1 MGRDTALPAPSGES
15 IMNAL
20 KSAKRFIFIIF
31 SVSLLLPI
39 FSADFFSDTASG
51 GAVDFLPSAAS
62 GTPEVQFRGF
72 YRTQVQIG
80 ERFLANTAVSLKTGN
95 LFGDIKLRDISSL
108 FNIDELSLMY
118 RFKIEKTA
126 SQFALFA
133 GEYEAA
139 GSDTFTQRYLGT
151 KSFAS
156 YLLEKETGFKTPAI
170 VPVGGAGGSFT
181 IKYAVPV
188 ANALYLY
195 YNEQFGKNRLN
206 TDIRIAGVSNALIA
220 DFMFGTSLP
229 FENKDANGK
238 DVILIIRRADFHAG
252 FSLLLGDNPFVN
264 LFMQAGVTRIQT
276 NPDPG
281 DSIFSISDLYA
292 FFEPR
297 FSTRAV
303 LFSLSAF
310 HLPLSVYEN
319 IPYIDYPLGAA
330 FMIKSIPISFKS
342 AQGVFGC
349 IFAVSTVN
357 PLVSAFS
364 MQKLS
369 AQVVP
374 FVEFTAPQG
383 VFKVKVPVKPLAYAD
398 WKKMFSITAS
408 YKVQL

>member
-1 MGRDTALPAPSGES
+1 
-15 IMNAL
+15 MNVL
-20 KSAKRFIFIIF
+20 KSAKRFGFIIF
-31 SVSLLLPI
+31 SVFAFVPI
-39 FSADFFSDTASG
+39 FSADIFSDTASG
-51 GAVDFLPSAAS
+51 GAIDFLPSAVS
-62 GTPEVQFRGF
+62 GNPEVQFRGF

-80 ERFLANTAVSLKTGN
+80 ERFLANTAFSLKTGN
-95 LFGDIKLRDISSL
+95 VFGDIKLRDIPSL

-133 GEYEAA
+133 GEYETG

-151 KSFAS
+151 KAFAS
-156 YLLEKETGFKTPAI
+156 YLLEKEIGFKTPAI
-170 VPVGGAGGSFT
+170 IPVGGAGGSFT
-181 IKYAVPV
+181 VKYAVP
-188 ANALYLY
+188 AASALYVY

-229 FENKDANGK
+229 FENKDANGNN
-238 DVILIIRRADFHAG
+238 VILLIRRADFHAG
-252 FSLLLGDNPFVN
+252 ISLLIGGNPFVN
-264 LFMQAGVTRIQT
+264 FFMQAGVTRIQT
-276 NPDPG
+276 DPDPG
-281 DSIFSISDLYA
+281 DSVFSLSDLYA

-297 FSTRAV
+297 FSTRAAV
-303 LFSLSAF
+303 FSLSAF

-330 FMIKSIPISFKS
+330 FMIKSIPIDLKS
-342 AQGVFGC
+342 IQGVFGC
-349 IFAVSTVN
+349 IFVASTVN

-374 FVEFTAPQG
+374 FAEFTAPQG

-408 YKVQL
+408 YKVQF

>member
-1 MGRDTALPAPSGES
+1 
-15 IMNAL
+15 MNVL
-20 KSAKRFIFIIF
+20 KSAKRFGFIIF
-31 SVSLLLPI
+31 SVFAFVPI
-39 FSADFFSDTASG
+39 FSADIFSDTASG
-51 GAVDFLPSAAS
+51 GAIDFLPSAVS
-62 GTPEVQFRGF
+62 GNPEVQFRGF

-80 ERFLANTAVSLKTGN
+80 ERFLANTAFSLKTGN
-95 LFGDIKLRDISSL
+95 VFGDIKLRDIPSL

-133 GEYEAA
+133 GEYETG

-151 KSFAS
+151 KAFAS
-156 YLLEKETGFKTPAI
+156 YLLEKEIGFKTPAI
-170 VPVGGAGGSFT
+170 IPVGGAGGSFT
-181 IKYAVPV
+181 VKYAVP
-188 ANALYLY
+188 AASALYVY

-229 FENKDANGK
+229 FENKDANGNN
-238 DVILIIRRADFHAG
+238 VILLIRRADFHAG
-252 FSLLLGDNPFVN
+252 ISLLIGGNPFVN
-264 LFMQAGVTRIQT
+264 FFMQAGVTRIQT
-276 NPDPG
+276 DPDPG
-281 DSIFSISDLYA
+281 DSVFSLSDLYA

-297 FSTRAV
+297 FSTRAAV
-303 LFSLSAF
+303 FSLSAF

-330 FMIKSIPISFKS
+330 FMIKSIPIDLKS
-342 AQGVFGC
+342 IQGVFGC
-349 IFAVSTVN
+349 IFTASTVN

-374 FVEFTAPQG
+374 FAEFTAPQG

-408 YKVQL
+408 YKVRF

>member
-1 MGRDTALPAPSGES
+1 
-15 IMNAL
+15 MNVL
-20 KSAKRFIFIIF
+20 KSAKRFGFIIF
-31 SVSLLLPI
+31 SVFAFVPI
-39 FSADFFSDTASG
+39 FSADIFSDTASG
-51 GAVDFLPSAAS
+51 GAIDFLPSAAS
-62 GTPEVQFRGF
+62 SNPEVQFRGF

-80 ERFLANTAVSLKTGN
+80 ERFLANTAFSLKTGN
-95 LFGDIKLRDISSL
+95 IFGDIKLRDIPSL

-118 RFKIEKTA
+118 RFKIEKAA

-133 GEYEAA
+133 GEYETG

-151 KSFAS
+151 KAFAS
-156 YLLEKETGFKTPAI
+156 YLLEKEIGFKTPAI
-170 VPVGGAGGSFT
+170 IPVGGAGGSFT
-181 IKYAVPV
+181 VKYAVPAASV
-188 ANALYLY
+188 LYVY

-229 FENKDANGK
+229 FENKDANGNN
-238 DVILIIRRADFHAG
+238 VILLIRRADFHAEI
-252 FSLLLGDNPFVN
+252 SLLIGGNPFVN

-281 DSIFSISDLYA
+281 DSVFSLSDLYA

-297 FSTRAV
+297 FSTRAAV
-303 LFSLSAF
+303 FSLSAF

-330 FMIKSIPISFKS
+330 FMIKSIPIDLKS
-342 AQGVFGC
+342 IQGVFGC
-349 IFAVSTVN
+349 IFVASTVN

-374 FVEFTAPQG
+374 FAEFTAPQG

-408 YKVQL
+408 YKVRF

>member
-1 MGRDTALPAPSGES
+1 MPAPSGES
-15 IMNAL
+15 LMNVL
-20 KSAKRFIFIIF
+20 KSAKRFGFIIF
-31 SVSLLLPI
+31 SVFAFVPI
-39 FSADFFSDTASG
+39 FSADIFSDTASG
-51 GAVDFLPSAAS
+51 GAIDFLPSAVS
-62 GTPEVQFRGF
+62 GNPEVQFRGF

-80 ERFLANTAVSLKTGN
+80 ERFLANTAFSLKTGN
-95 LFGDIKLRDISSL
+95 VFGDIKLRDIPSL

-133 GEYEAA
+133 GEYETG

-151 KSFAS
+151 KAFAS
-156 YLLEKETGFKTPAI
+156 YLLEKEIGFKTPAI
-170 VPVGGAGGSFT
+170 IPVGGAGGSFT
-181 IKYAVPV
+181 VKYAVP
-188 ANALYLY
+188 AASALYVY

-229 FENKDANGK
+229 FENKDANGNN
-238 DVILIIRRADFHAG
+238 VILLIRRADFHAG
-252 FSLLLGDNPFVN
+252 ISLLIGGNPFVN

-281 DSIFSISDLYA
+281 DSVFSLSDLYA

-297 FSTRAV
+297 FSTRAAV
-303 LFSLSAF
+303 FSLSAF

-330 FMIKSIPISFKS
+330 FMIKSIPISLKS

-349 IFAVSTVN
+349 IFVASTVN

-374 FVEFTAPQG
+374 FAEFTAPQG
-383 VFKVKVPVKPLAYAD
+383 VFKVKVPVKPLAYTD

-408 YKVQL
+408 YKVQF